1 MKNIGKM
8 LAAALILVAIVMPG
22 SYGGIEQEEYEQ
34 RKAFEEQLA
43 EKEAEFRQ
51 KYNEIKQRN
60 DAIRAK
66 FDQCREVSE
75 TELRELLAKK
85 LSKRK
90 ASKRND

>member
-8 LAAALILVAIVMPG
+8 LAAALILAAIVMPG

-43 EKEAEFRQ
+43 EKKAEFWR

-60 DAIRAK
+60 DAMRSK
-66 FDQCREVSE
+66 FDQCKEVSE
-75 TELRELLAKK
+75 TELRELLAKE
-85 LSKRK
+85 LSRRK
-90 ASKRND
+90 ANKRND